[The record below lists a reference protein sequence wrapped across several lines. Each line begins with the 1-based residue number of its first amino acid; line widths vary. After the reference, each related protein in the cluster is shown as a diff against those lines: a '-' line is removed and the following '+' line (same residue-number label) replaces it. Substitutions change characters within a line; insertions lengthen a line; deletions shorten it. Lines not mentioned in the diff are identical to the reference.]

1 MPLPKEKHYTY
12 ADLLSW
18 GEEER
23 WELIDG
29 VPCLL
34 ASPSLPHQM
43 IIGEIYR
50 QVSNYLSGK
59 TCKAILSPFDVRLFA
74 TQDSSDND
82 VDTVV
87 IPDMTIICDRNKLDN
102 RGCKGAPDMVLE
114 VLSPSTQRRDR
125 LIKLNLYQK
134 AGVREYW
141 MVEPETKTVQ
151 VFQLRDGL
159 LQITEVYSA
168 EDRAKVN
175 VLDACFVDLKR
186 VFE

>member
-1 MPLPKEKHYTY
+1 MPLPKEDHYSY

-18 GEEER
+18 EEGER
-23 WELIDG
+23 WELIGG

-34 ASPSLPHQM
+34 ASPTYTHQM
-43 IIGEIYR
+43 IVGEIHR
-50 QVSNYLSGK
+50 QISTYLRGK
-59 TCKAILSPFDVRLFA
+59 TCKAILSPFDVRLFE
-74 TQDSSDND
+74 TQGSTDND

-87 IPDMTIICDRNKLDN
+87 VPDMSIVCDRNKLDN
-102 RGCKGAPDMVLE
+102 RGCKGAPDMVVE

-125 LIKLNLYQK
+125 LIKLNLYQR

-141 MVEPETKTVQ
+141 IVDPDSKTVQ
-151 VFQLRDGL
+151 VYLLRDGL

-175 VLDACFVDLKR
+175 VLEDCHVDLTS